1 MIDRDE
7 DTRLLHA
14 ISELYGRQPAPDL
27 AARAAAW
34 SAIERRAARPVA
46 RPVPHRRRRWPLVG
60 GAVAGVALAAAAIGV
75 VLPHDT
81 APVVRSAD
89 PAARAVL
96 ARAAVAVADERPLRA
111 GEYRYLRTTD
121 HWRVPG
127 ERDTHSGERWMGR
140 DGSGRSVEE
149 GKPDVLFPPTR
160 SGSLSPH
167 QEWAGFT
174 AAQLQ
179 TMPTDADGMRRVL
192 EDEATG
198 EDMEPGGANP
208 LGAAVAIINSPA
220 PPAVRAAAYRALA
233 ALPGIRV
240 RGKVTISGVR
250 GVELESR
257 GKGVAET
264 LVIAPRR
271 GILLADR
278 VIVVGARRA
287 SKAYGHHLEVGFV
300 VSDSIYETA
309 IVGSNRDRPSQAAG
323 AI

>member
-1 MIDRDE
+1 
-7 DTRLLHA
+7 
-14 ISELYGRQPAPDL
+14 
-27 AARAAAW
+27 
-34 SAIERRAARPVA
+34 
-46 RPVPHRRRRWPLVG
+46 
-60 GAVAGVALAAAAIGV
+60 
-75 VLPHDT
+75 
-81 APVVRSAD
+81 
-89 PAARAVL
+89 
-96 ARAAVAVADERPLRA
+96 
-111 GEYRYLRTTD
+111 
-121 HWRVPG
+121 
-127 ERDTHSGERWMGR
+127 
-140 DGSGRSVEE
+140 
-149 GKPDVLFPPTR
+149 
-160 SGSLSPH
+160 
-167 QEWAGFT
+167 
-174 AAQLQ
+174 
-179 TMPTDADGMRRVL
+179 MPTDADGMRRVL

-233 ALPGIRV
+233 ALPRHSSSRQGHHF
-240 RGKVTISGVR
+240 RGAR
-250 GVELESR
+250 RLRLESR